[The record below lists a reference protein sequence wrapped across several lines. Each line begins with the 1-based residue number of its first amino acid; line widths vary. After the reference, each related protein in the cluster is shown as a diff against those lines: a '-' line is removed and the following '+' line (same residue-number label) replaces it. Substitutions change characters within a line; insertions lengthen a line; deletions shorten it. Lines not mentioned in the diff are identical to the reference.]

1 MNKNS
6 SQNQNVNYGKS
17 WKKAGTFN
25 TFEDAD
31 VKRINLLKNNDSM
44 QTKVRWRNSQKNY
57 TVLYRELFVE
67 KQKELKQKKKVS
79 GKKKRQKK

>member
-1 MNKNS
+1 MSKNS

-31 VKRINLLKNNDSM
+31 VKRINLLKN
-44 QTKVRWRNSQKNY
+44 
-57 TVLYRELFVE
+57 E
-67 KQKELKQKKKVS
+67 
-79 GKKKRQKK
+79 